1 MIFLLLGASCPW
13 QIQAQPGQR
22 INLTLY
28 DFAAK
33 QSKGDGFG
41 CARKYAQ
48 VGQNNSIRPHKI
60 NVSHPYTLSN
70 FIIISLEK
78 KKILNL
84 T

>member
-1 MIFLLLGASCPW
+1 MVSDWLKLLIIGYSTVFHNIYTCDFLVPGASCPW

-33 QSKGDGFG
+33 QQPSKGDGFG

-48 VGQNNSIRPHKI
+48 VN
-60 NVSHPYTLSN
+60 
-70 FIIISLEK
+70 
-78 KKILNL
+78 
-84 T
+84 